1 MPPTGSNH
9 HCPVCG
15 KAGFCKKH
23 QVECKDPC
31 HEENP
36 FVHLKTEECLRCEQ
50 VKEVKEREQKKAEE
64 AARKA
69 EEKKKKKKKK
79 NESKE

>member
-23 QVECKDPC
+23 QVKCEDPC
-31 HEENP
+31 HEGKS
-36 FVHLKTEECLRCEQ
+36 FTHLKTEGCKRCE
-50 VKEVKEREQKKAEE
+50 EVKKAEE
-64 AARKA
+64 RRQEKEEEDAKKE
-69 EEKKKKKKKK
+69 EEKKKKKK
-79 NESKE
+79 NEFKE